1 MPNLCLRIAPLAFM
15 TLTVACAPSRPT
27 FVPQRLSLP
36 KAAISPC
43 RLPTL
48 PAAPTQ
54 ADLEATYVARG
65 VALIECESARLLAVD
80 ALKSQRSLSDP

>member
-1 MPNLCLRIAPLAFM
+1 MSNPCLRIAPLAFM

-27 FVPQRLSLP
+27 SAPTRLSLP
-36 KAAISPC
+36 VAATAPC

-48 PAAPTQ
+48 PDAPTQ

-65 VALIECESARLLAVD
+65 VALIECEGARRLAVD
-80 ALKSQRSLSDP
+80 ALRAERALSDP